1 MLGQWR
7 PSFEIDIDL
16 PHTSEGQLEDDMHVE
31 FWQDDAR
38 LYLSGTFYKGEACT
52 LILRRG
58 DERHQFFLTT
68 NRKPFGTEWLYTYGA
83 SDVERRLN
91 WAIPC
96 AHLKGSWLI
105 DDILYHTGETAVF

>member
-1 MLGQWR
+1 
-7 PSFEIDIDL
+7 
-16 PHTSEGQLEDDMHVE
+16 MHIE

-96 AHLKGSWLI
+96 AHLKGKWQIDLLI
-105 DDILYHTGETAVF
+105 DDILYHRKEFAEF